1 MSLRALIGIE
11 IDEAS
16 AKERCIAALGGL
28 VAIALVIVISR
39 DALGSDGAAMIIAS
53 MGASAVLLFA
63 VPHGQLSQPWPV
75 LMGHLLSA
83 SIGVGVARLVGN
95 VTVAAALAVGL
106 AIAVMHQCKCIH
118 PPGGATALTAVI
130 AGPAVHD
137 LGWSFVW
144 RPVMLNAIC
153 IVAVAVVF
161 NAPFA
166 WRRYPAALVRRPAG
180 PPPGAPGPSHAEI
193 VAAMRSIDTFI
204 DVSEDD
210 LVRLYRL
217 LAEVDPA
224 RRAVPPT

>member
-1 MSLRALIGIE
+1 VPLRALVGIE
-11 IDEAS
+11 LDEAS
-16 AKERCIAALGGL
+16 LKAISALGGL

-39 DALGSDGAAMIIAS
+39 DALGGEGAAMIIAS

-63 VPHGQLSQPWPV
+63 VPHGPLSQPWPV

-83 SIGVGVARLVGN
+83 AIGVAAGKVIDYTTL
-95 VTVAAALAVGL
+95 AAAVAVGL
-106 AIAVMHQCKCIH
+106 AIGVMHQCKCIH

-144 RPVMLNAIC
+144 RPVMLDALC
-153 IVAVAVVF
+153 IVAVAVLF
-161 NAPFA
+161 NWPFP
-166 WRRYPAALVRRPAG
+166 WRRYPAALVRRPAPAPAAAGG
-180 PPPGAPGPSHAEI
+180 PTHEEI

-217 LAEVDPA
+217 LADVDPA
-224 RRAVPPT
+224 RRAAPPS